1 MTYTQAQKFQET
13 YENIKSKHF
22 PIAIAYKLM
31 HLNAAAADCIK
42 FFETQY
48 YQIINEYAEHDE
60 NGDLIYN
67 EDQSFKVAPD
77 RIMEA
82 QKRLNELTEFEALV
96 APDSLLTLDELKDLN
111 EKCELSLADLE
122 TFMFVTENK
131 KPTE

>member
-1 MTYTQAQKFQET
+1 MTYAQAQKFQET

-31 HLNAAAADCIK
+31 QINIAATDCIK

-60 NGDLIYN
+60 NGNLVYN
-67 EDQSFKVAPD
+67 DDQSFKVQPD
-77 RIMEA
+77 KIGEA

-96 APDSLLTLDELKDLN
+96 DSKSYLTLDELKSINDTL
-111 EKCELSLADLE
+111 ELSLADLE
-122 TFMFVTENK
+122 VFMFITKNE